1 MKKMMKVLLPLLAV
15 TGFAG
20 VGHAAD
26 ATSSTGSTIMKR
38 KPHPRIKEVNEREK
52 NQQKQIGNEIKNGDV
67 SAAQGA
73 KLEGQEAKIKK
84 EERADVKANGGSLT
98 KAEQRKINRQE
109 NHVEKQIQ
117 ADKAGSPVGGAP
129 APVSPP
135 APSN

>member
-1 MKKMMKVLLPLLAV
+1 MNKMMKILLPLLTISLFAV
-15 TGFAG
+15 AS
-20 VGHAAD
+20 HAAD
-26 ATSSTGSTIMKR
+26 EASAPAGSFK
-38 KPHPRIKEVNEREK
+38 KKHPRRAQVNEREK
-52 NQQKQIGNEIKNGDV
+52 NQQKQIGNEIKNGDIN
-67 SAAQGA
+67 AKQGA
-73 KLEGQEAKIKK
+73 KLEGEEAKIKK